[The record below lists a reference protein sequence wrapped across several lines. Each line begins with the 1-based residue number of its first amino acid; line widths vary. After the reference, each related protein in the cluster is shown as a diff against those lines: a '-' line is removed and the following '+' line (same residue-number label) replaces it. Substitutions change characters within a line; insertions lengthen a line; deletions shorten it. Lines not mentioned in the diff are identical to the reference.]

1 MLLMIRINL
10 LPTRGKSKRKKAAP
24 SGASAARPLI
34 LLGVLILAAGMVS
47 LYMWYE
53 QLEAQ
58 SVVENTKTRDLQ
70 KKVEELEK
78 VKQTME
84 ERERS
89 QQILAQQNFIFDELR
104 YDKIGPSNAL
114 LFLSYVL
121 SKTEDNSF
129 NAQELQSQEDNGWN
143 VSWDPGR
150 LWITSFEEEDK
161 VIEIKGQAIEHED
174 VTEFYRRLESSIYF
188 YDVAPDVQELEYAE
202 EMELRYVTFKVVC
215 KLNYDLEGIPRDA
228 SSLEA
233 GKDGKPTAMINP
245 ARKAKR

>member
-10 LPTRGKSKRKKAAP
+10 LPHSREERKKAAD
-24 SGASAARPLI
+24 GAASAARPLI
-34 LLGVLILAAGMVS
+34 LLGVLAMLAGMVS

-53 QLEAQ
+53 QLEAESIVQ
-58 SVVENTKTRDLQ
+58 TTKTRDLQ

-104 YDKIGPSNAL
+104 YDKIGPANAL

-129 NAQELQSQEDNGWN
+129 NAKELQSQEDNGWN

-150 LWITSFEEEDK
+150 LWVTHFEEEEK
-161 VIEIKGQAIEHED
+161 AVKIRGEAMAHED

-188 YDVAPDVQELEYAE
+188 YDVVPDVQKLEINDD
-202 EMELRYVTFKVVC
+202 MGLRYVSFKVEC
-215 KLNYDLEGIPRDA
+215 KLNYDLEGFHETRKLWKRKRVP
-228 SSLEA
+228 
-233 GKDGKPTAMINP
+233 NP
-245 ARKAKR
+245 PP

>member
-10 LPTRGKSKRKKAAP
+10 LPTRGKSKRKKAAA
-24 SGASAARPLI
+24 GAANAARPLI
-34 LLGVLILAAGMVS
+34 LLGVLALIAGMVS

-53 QLEAQ
+53 QLEAESTIQ
-58 SVVENTKTRDLQ
+58 VTKTRDLQ

-104 YDKIGPSNAL
+104 YDKIGPANAL

-129 NAQELQSQEDNGWN
+129 NAKELQSQEDNGWN

-150 LWITSFEEEDK
+150 LWVTQFEEEEK
-161 VIEIKGQAIEHED
+161 SVKIRGEAMAHED

-188 YDVAPDVQELEYAE
+188 YDVVPDVQKLEINE
-202 EMELRYVTFKVVC
+202 DMGLRYVSFKVEC

-228 SSLEA
+228 KTLEA
-233 GKDGKPTAMINP
+233 EKGTKPTAMINP
-245 ARKAKR
+245 AKKNKQ